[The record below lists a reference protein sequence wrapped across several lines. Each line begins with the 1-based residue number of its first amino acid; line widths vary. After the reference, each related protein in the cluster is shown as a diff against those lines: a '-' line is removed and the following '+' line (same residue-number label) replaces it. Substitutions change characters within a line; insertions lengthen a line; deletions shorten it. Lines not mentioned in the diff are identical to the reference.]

1 MIVNNILWK
10 NAIVVLL
17 KTRYHTLHMQFQ
29 DVEHFKSDTGYD
41 IEDFGWVPRVTS
53 IVGIKAK
60 PALYRFYANLKSFDE
75 GEKIKEQSA
84 TEGTL
89 VHETIQDILTGKPRS
104 IENAVRPAVQAALDF
119 VDKHNIVIDP
129 EYVEKRLVNYDDR
142 YAGTMDALA
151 TIDGRLGVL
160 DIKTSQAIYRDYD
173 LQTSAYMAAL
183 TKDLPNLEARWILR
197 VDQHR
202 LCHKCSSTL
211 RVKGGNEKLRLAWDK
226 NDRSVRA
233 RANACEHEW
242 SEIVGDV
249 ELKESPNWEIDYKAF
264 EGAKKLW
271 EWEHEHWLKQ
281 VGYL

>member
-1 MIVNNILWK
+1 MK
-10 NAIVVLL
+10 NTVCLVDMAEFHNV
-17 KTRYHTLHMQFQ
+17 
-29 DVEHFKSDTGYD
+29 DHFKTMAGYD

-60 PALYRFYANLKSFDE
+60 PALYRFYANLKSYDE

-84 TEGTL
+84 NEGTL

-104 IENAVRPAVQAALDF
+104 IDNTVRPAVQAALDF

-183 TKDLPNLEARWILR
+183 TKDLPNLEARWIFR

-202 LCHKCSSTL
+202 LCHKCGSTL

-226 NDRSVRA
+226 NDRKVRA
-233 RANACEHEW
+233 RANTCEHEW
-242 SEIVGDV
+242 SELVGDV
-249 ELKESPNWEIDYKAF
+249 ELHESPNWEIDYKAF

-271 EWEHEHWLKQ
+271 EWENEYWLKQ